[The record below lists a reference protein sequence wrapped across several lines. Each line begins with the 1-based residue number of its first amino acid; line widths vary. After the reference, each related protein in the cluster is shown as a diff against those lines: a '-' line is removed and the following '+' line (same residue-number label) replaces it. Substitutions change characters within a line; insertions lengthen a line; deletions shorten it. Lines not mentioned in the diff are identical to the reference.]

1 TWRPIVARDYVD
13 AGTIWLSPSRGAQR
27 RHFGTLQKGHV
38 TERLAQLPSGGLDE
52 RPARIELP
60 HSGVATPTP
69 AMWPQGRCVPAGL
82 HRHRAPLAHP
92 LLEPWEEAVEL
103 TEAARQEI
111 VHVTG
116 LRDPGSKVEG
126 RRIRITLDDRDP
138 VDDVAEYSRGAHPR
152 QAAADDEGARTGHVS
167 YITRRSASSGQDFRV
182 ENAVRPALL
191 QVGQNVLQR
200 LAVEVLQDVGGHV
213 AQMWGDDDIVE
224 MHERVIERG
233 LLVEYIQPRAGDA
246 LGTEGLQQRRAIHDW
261 SPGSID
267 EERRGLHHREL
278 LGAE

>member
-27 RHFGTLQKGHV
+27 RHFGTLQKAHV

-116 LRDPGSKVEG
+116 LRDPGSEVETRG
-126 RRIRITLDDRDP
+126 IGIALDDRDP
-138 VDDVAEYSRGAHPR
+138 VNNVAEHTRGAHPG
-152 QAAADDEGARTGHVS
+152 QAAAD
-167 YITRRSASSGQDFRV
+167 
-182 ENAVRPALL
+182 
-191 QVGQNVLQR
+191 
-200 LAVEVLQDVGGHV
+200 
-213 AQMWGDDDIVE
+213 
-224 MHERVIERG
+224 HERA
-233 LLVEYIQPRAGDA
+233 RAGHSVAVQRA
-246 LGTEGLQQRRAIHDW
+246 LGET
-261 SPGSID
+261 S
-267 EERRGLHHREL
+267 
-278 LGAE
+278 